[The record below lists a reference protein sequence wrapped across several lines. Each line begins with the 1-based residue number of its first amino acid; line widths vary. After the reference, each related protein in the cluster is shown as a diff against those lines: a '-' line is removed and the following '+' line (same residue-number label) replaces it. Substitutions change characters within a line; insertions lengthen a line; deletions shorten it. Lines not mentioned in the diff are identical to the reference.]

1 MLCLFNRTVSFMII
15 FVAAKSVFV
24 ELQSSDTKASIRV
37 NGKDYSKD
45 DRGFNIVILDY
56 TTGDIQASESFN
68 TQSDGGS
75 AKAMANFINSL
86 KPATIIL
93 VATRGNADVDMNDD
107 AYDALVS
114 LLNPLGFRFQSCIVM
129 LREIAE
135 AVVKT
140 RN

>member
-1 MLCLFNRTVSFMII
+1 M
-15 FVAAKSVFV
+15 
-24 ELQSSDTKASIRV
+24 
-37 NGKDYSKD
+37 
-45 DRGFNIVILDY
+45 ILDY

-75 AKAMANFINSL
+75 AKAMSNFINSL

-114 LLNPLGFRFQSCIVM
+114 FPHLLR
-129 LREIAE
+129 LRI
-135 AVVKT
+135 
-140 RN
+140 

>member
-1 MLCLFNRTVSFMII
+1 MF

-56 TTGDIQASESFN
+56 TTGDVQASESFN

-114 LLNPLGFRFQSCIVM
+114 FPNLFRLRIQSCIVI
-129 LREIAE
+129 LREIAG
-135 AVVKT
+135 AVVVT
-140 RN
+140 LN